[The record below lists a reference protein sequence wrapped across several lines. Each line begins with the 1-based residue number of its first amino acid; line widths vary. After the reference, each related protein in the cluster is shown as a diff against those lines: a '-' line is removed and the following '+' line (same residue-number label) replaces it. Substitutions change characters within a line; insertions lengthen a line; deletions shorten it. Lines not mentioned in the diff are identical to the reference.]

1 MSLADPHNATE
12 APALDK
18 APIIVRL
25 PNWIGDVCMC
35 LPSLTALQQSTHPLI
50 LCGRPWAQALT
61 EQFHPAQ
68 FVPITGKFMADRR
81 AIAQIPKQVR
91 QAALGLIMPDSLSSA
106 ALFAVNGIASCGYCD
121 DGRSLLLRHASRKP
135 DHPVHAV
142 QKWWLLTKFA
152 LRQWHISVPSGAQDV
167 PPKGKLEI
175 TDADQQQAQQALQNQ
190 QLSHKPFVLLAPT
203 ATGQH
208 HGKVKVWPHFGAL
221 AQALQ
226 SQGFKVVMCPPPQE
240 REQAKAACPE
250 AELLDPLPLTAFCAL
265 TRLAS
270 LVVCNDSGV
279 SHLAAI
285 SGANQLTL
293 FGVTDPRH
301 TGPWSDH
308 AHRLGTL
315 GQWPTL
321 AQVIDRI
328 AQIMPQTHT
337 PNEASATT
345 PTSAS
350 SSAPDSALNLTS
362 NQASRYES

>member
-1 MSLADPHNATE
+1 
-12 APALDK
+12 
-18 APIIVRL
+18 
-25 PNWIGDVCMC
+25 MC
-35 LPSLTALQQSTHPLI
+35 LPSLAALHQSAHPLI

-61 EQFHPAQ
+61 AQFHPTR
-68 FVPITGKFMADRR
+68 FVTLSGKFMADRR

-106 ALFAVNGIASCGYCD
+106 ALFAVNGIASCGYRD

-152 LRQWHISVPSGAQDV
+152 LRQWQLSVPSGEQDL
-167 PPKGKLEI
+167 PPQGKLEI
-175 TDADQQQAQQALQNQ
+175 TDADRQQAQQALQNQ
-190 QLSHKPFVLLAPT
+190 SLSHEPFVLLAPT
-203 ATGQH
+203 ATGLH

-226 SQGFKVVMCPPPQE
+226 SQGCRVVICPPPQE
-240 REQAKAACPE
+240 REQAKAACPD

-265 TRLAS
+265 TKLAS
-270 LVVCNDSGV
+270 LVICNDSGV

-285 SGANQLTL
+285 SDANQLTL

-301 TGPWSDH
+301 TGPWSDR
-308 AHRLGTL
+308 AYWLGTL

-321 AQVIDRI
+321 AQVIERVL
-328 AQIMPQTHT
+328 QIMPQAQRT
-337 PNEASATT
+337 PQASAL
-345 PTSAS
+345 AS
-350 SSAPDSALNLTS
+350 NAVSNSVSILTS
-362 NQASRYES
+362 NQANRG